1 MSNFDYDLGVVGLG
15 YVGLPLAVES
25 ANSAL
30 KVIGYDV
37 NRNRVKEINN
47 GNSPIEDISNNEL
60 KKALNTFQA
69 TDDPSLLSK
78 CQHIVISVPTPL
90 TDYQPDLS
98 YVEAAAKT
106 VGENLVSNQVVIL
119 ESTTYPG
126 TTLEVLVPNLEKH
139 SSLEAGINFY
149 VGYSPER
156 IDPGN
161 QEWKFKNTPKVI
173 SGINEDSLEKIN
185 SFYKKIIDE
194 TVVVKGTREAE
205 MVKLLENTYRH
216 VNIALIN
223 ELAMLC
229 KMLEIDIWEVVN
241 AAKTKPFGFQSFTP
255 GPGVGGHCIPV
266 DPEYLSFK
274 TRQIGKPVRFVELAQ
289 EINNSMPG
297 YVVSRVNE
305 LLNSKDKMLRN
316 SKVLVLGVAYKK
328 DISDMRESPALNILE
343 LLIEKHVE
351 VSFYDP
357 FVDELKISGQ
367 KIKKET
373 TSNNFE
379 KYDMLLVL
387 TPHTEFSEIN
397 FASMKNIVFDT
408 TGSNFIQSTE
418 RI

>member
-1 MSNFDYDLGVVGLG
+1 LSNFDYDLGVVGLG

-297 YVVSRVNE
+297 YVISRVNE